1 MKINGKTFIVTGGA
15 SGLGLET
22 SRHLRSLGANIFI
35 MDMNEENGRKVVEEL
50 GSDKTMFSS
59 VDITLEDSVKLSLEH
74 CLKKFKEIHGVINC
88 AGVAAAQRVIKRD
101 GEVHPLDL
109 FTRVVMVNLIGTF
122 NVIRLVADIIHRQ
135 NAPKDAGEEEK
146 GVFIMTASVA
156 AFEGQVGQS
165 AYSASKSGVVGM
177 TLPMAREFSTL
188 KIRINTIAPGTF
200 ETPMVEMLPQ
210 AAIKSINESIPFPPR
225 MGKPKEYAFLCQHL
239 IENTYINGEVIRLD
253 GALRLS
259 KL

>member
-22 SRHLRSLGANIFI
+22 SRHLSSLGANIFI

-50 GSDKTMFSS
+50 GSDRTLFSL

-122 NVIRLVADIIHRQ
+122 NVIRLVADIIHKQ
-135 NAPKDAGEEEK
+135 NQLKDEEEK

-200 ETPMVEMLPQ
+200 ETPMVSMLPQ
-210 AAIKSINESIPFPPR
+210 AAIRSINDSIPFPPR

>member
-22 SRHLRSLGANIFI
+22 SRHLSSLGANIFI

-88 AGVAAAQRVIKRD
+88 AGIAAAMRVVKRD
-101 GEVHPLDL
+101 GEIHPLDL

-122 NVIRLVADIIHRQ
+122 NVIRLVADIINKQ
-135 NAPKDAGEEEK
+135 NKSNDEEEK
-146 GVFIMTASVA
+146 GVFIMTASIA

-177 TLPMAREFSTL
+177 TLPMAREFATL

-200 ETPMVEMLPQ
+200 ETPMIGMLPQ
-210 AAIKSINESIPFPPR
+210 TAIKSINDSIPFPSR

>member
-35 MDMNEENGRKVVEEL
+35 MDMNEENGRKAVEEL

-74 CLKKFKEIHGVINC
+74 CLRKFKEIHGVINC

-101 GEVHPLDL
+101 GQVHPLDL

-122 NVIRLVADIIHRQ
+122 NVIRLVADIIHNQ
-135 NAPKDAGEEEK
+135 PSFDDGEEEK

-177 TLPMAREFSTL
+177 TLPMAREFATL

-210 AAIKSINESIPFPPR
+210 AAIKSINESIPFPSR